1 MSSGQWMAEPAS
13 AYSAVKLALTGSASG
28 LTYAVAAVQSNPEIA
43 AATTPDLKTS
53 LYMLAFGVLLAA
65 GKTYLPSEK
74 KVDTQFEDLKHGQKT
89 LAERLIEFATESK
102 EESRERRE
110 HYNMLYRWMGTT
122 DARFDAMDSKFDLL
136 GNRID
141 QMESRNGDKNEK

>member
-74 KVDTQFEDLKHGQKT
+74 KVDNQFQTVVDEVKYGHKT
-89 LAERLIEFATESK
+89 LTDKLLEFATESK
-102 EESRERRE
+102 EADLERRD
-110 HYNMLYRWMGTT
+110 HYKMLHTWMGRV
-122 DARFDAMDSKFDLL
+122 DEKFDSIHDRLK
-136 GNRID
+136 NI
-141 QMESRNGDKNEK
+141 ESK